1 MRYAIAAIVSALILA
16 GGAGWCRHTRQSFWD
31 MMRADFERAK
41 AAGDLP
47 PEQQNLSF
55 DEVREQGFGT
65 ELPGIMVMKLSI
77 ADLFQ
82 IYWFVFVILIC
93 GVSFGI
99 AHWMSPKAPQQE
111 SQR

>member
-1 MRYAIAAIVSALILA
+1 MRYAIAALVSLLILA
-16 GGAGWCRHTRQSFWD
+16 GGAGWCRHTRQNFWD

-65 ELPGIMVMKLSI
+65 ELPGSMLVKLNI
-77 ADLFQ
+77 ADLFRV
-82 IYWFVFVILIC
+82 YWFVFVILVC
-93 GVSFGI
+93 GISFGI
-99 AHWMSPKAPQQE
+99 AHWMSPQAPQQE
-111 SQR
+111 SQQ